1 MQQGATPSGDRL
13 QHHKSSTSSGQEAK
27 DLYMNLGMYQNVG
40 GAAAAAASATP
51 SGLNKVS
58 FVYPAPAPV
67 LHYTHLVLLGC
78 FLYIL
83 FAMLCLSNLCDFV
96 QLYSSL
102 AVLT

>member
-40 GAAAAAASATP
+40 GASAAAAAASATP

-58 FVYPAPAPV
+58 FVWPDTSTPV

-78 FLYIL
+78 YLYLLRFSVWVICVIL
-83 FAMLCLSNLCDFV
+83 YNFIHH
-96 QLYSSL
+96 
-102 AVLT
+102 

>member
-40 GAAAAAASATP
+40 GASAAAAAASATP

-67 LHYTHLVLLGC
+67 LHYTPC
-78 FLYIL
+78 FVGL
-83 FAMLCLSNLCDFV
+83 FFVYFVCDALFK
-96 QLYSSL
+96 
-102 AVLT
+102 